1 MSVVVIGVDPH
12 KRSNT
17 IEVMDPDGSVLAAGR
32 FGNEKQGY
40 RSMLAQGRRY
50 PHRRWAVEGANG
62 VGKHLAQRLVADGE
76 TVVDVPAKLAARV
89 RVFST
94 GNGRKTDPTDAHSI
108 ALAALHAEGVLPVA
122 ADDALVA
129 LKLLADRRDEL
140 VAARTQAVNRL
151 HRLLTE
157 LVAGGA
163 KRDLT
168 AAKARALL
176 TTVRPRDMVG
186 RTRRALAVE
195 QLGELVAADR
205 KLKAIGRRITDA
217 VTDTGSGLTGLF
229 GIGPAGAARILGD
242 VGAID
247 RFPTKATLRQLD
259 RHRTD
264 RGLQRRPDP
273 PPTLPRR
280 QPPAQPRAAHHG
292 RGAGPIRHRGRAY
305 YLRKRAEGKTALEAL
320 RCLKRRLSDVVYH
333 QAGPRPA
340 AAGSGPG
347 RTLGGDYRIQRGW
360 PNPGSQLFGQ
370 VTSRTRRTTRYA
382 RRDPGVLTQRG
393 ATTDRRSRPPAA
405 GPERHLS
412 SAASTDVEIVG
423 QCHLTL
429 ASTRSLAPAAT
440 GRSTR
445 RRSDGNLHPVRRP
458 AGSGVPRRG
467 PAWRPVRR
475 G

>member
-17 IEVMDPDGSVLAAGR
+17 IEVMDPDGSVLAGGR
-32 FGNEKQGY
+32 FDTEKQGY

-50 PHRRWAVEGANG
+50 PQRRWAVEGANG

-108 ALAALHAEGVLPVA
+108 ALAALHAEGVRPVA

-163 KRDLT
+163 KRDLS

-176 TTVRPRDMVG
+176 ATVRPRDTVG
-186 RTRRALAVE
+186 RTRRALALE

-217 VTDTGSGLTGLF
+217 VTDTGTGLTGLF
-229 GIGPAGAARILGD
+229 GIGSAGAARILGD

-247 RFPTKATLRQLD
+247 RFPTKAHFASWTGTAPIEASSGDQ
-259 RHRTD
+259 
-264 RGLQRRPDP
+264 
-273 PPTLPRR
+273 
-280 QPPAQPRAAHHG
+280 
-292 RGAGPIRHRGRAY
+292 IRHRLSRAGNRRLNHVLHIMAVVQVRYDTEGRVY

-320 RCLKRRLSDVVYH
+320 RCLKRRLSDVVY
-333 QAGPRPA
+333 QLVLDQQQREAGP
-340 AAGSGPG
+340 
-347 RTLGGDYRIQRGW
+347 GGH
-360 PNPGSQLFGQ
+360 S
-370 VTSRTRRTTRYA
+370 
-382 RRDPGVLTQRG
+382 G
-393 ATTDRRSRPPAA
+393 ATT
-405 GPERHLS
+405 ES
-412 SAASTDVEIVG
+412 SATGPTPATSSSDK
-423 QCHLTL
+423 
-429 ASTRSLAPAAT
+429 SLP
-440 GRSTR
+440 
-445 RRSDGNLHPVRRP
+445 
-458 AGSGVPRRG
+458 G
-467 PAWRPVRR
+467 PAEQQSTPVVIPAS
-475 G
+475 